1 MASSAS
7 KLPEDSSKISYSYVT
22 PSGVCVRFRQSL
34 AQFSDLFSEFNK
46 YIAPAY
52 HHDRCERSVHMR
64 LYSMNKR
71 EFATVFLAFFAC
83 FGLAIF
89 IGLAGPPIT
98 VMTRMDG
105 STLLPNASEGS
116 GAATAASSSSSG
128 APADGGYLARGP
140 FVMRTP
146 LMTTYSQQ
154 LWIIAKLTTD
164 NTDDE
169 MFDKKFHIN
178 VYIEGLSADHKPMPI
193 RGAGGGGALQLQN
206 RTRHLTC
213 SEQECDEFTI
223 LHIGFLDY
231 AHYILT
237 VRFYG
242 LEAFHQRYT
251 ICSVQF
257 YLKSYNPAFTQIEIW
272 FRFIFV
278 LFTFIVTC
286 WFAHTLRRYPLAD
299 WSIEQKW
306 LSILLP
312 LLLLFNNPIFP
323 LIFMANSWFPGMTD
337 ALMQTTFLCA
347 ILMFWLCVYHGLR
360 QNERKLLTF
369 YIPKLLVIL
378 PIWLGAIVLGIWEK
392 FDELNDP
399 TYSHFDDYD
408 NYNGLKVFVSI
419 AGVMYL
425 LYLGLLMLKAY
436 SELRSMPYFDMRL
449 KFLTL
454 LMLIVVSFTLIVTL
468 QHFGFDT
475 LKDNFIA
482 QLYTSYKSSA
492 QFMCFYGLLN
502 FYLYAMAYGYS
513 PSGPAVHEPVI
524 AKDNP
529 TFSMINDSDE
539 EVMYG
544 SDEESR
550 RPLNSAC
557 RKGND
562 YDSD

>member
-1 MASSAS
+1 MATTA
-7 KLPEDSSKISYSYVT
+7 PNVTEDPSKISYSYAT
-22 PSGVCVRFRQSL
+22 PSGICVRFRQSL

-98 VMTRMDG
+98 VMTQVNG
-105 STLLPNASEGS
+105 NTLLSNASD
-116 GAATAASSSSSG
+116 
-128 APADGGYLARGP
+128 DGGPSRSNTDLSHLARGP
-140 FVMRTP
+140 FVIHTP

-169 MFDKKFHIN
+169 MFDKRFHVN
-178 VYIEGLSADHKPMPI
+178 VQIAGLSTDHRPMPV
-193 RGAGGGGALQLQN
+193 RGAGPNGAAVQLQN

-213 SEQECDEFTI
+213 SDQDCAEFTV

-251 ICSVQF
+251 IHTVEF

-286 WFAHTLRRYPLAD
+286 WFAHALRRFPLGD

-323 LIFMANSWFPGMTD
+323 LIFIANSWFPGMTN
-337 ALMQTTFLCA
+337 ALMQATFLCA
-347 ILMFWLCVYHGLR
+347 ILTFWLCVYHGMR
-360 QNERKLLTF
+360 QNERKFLIF
-369 YIPKLLVIL
+369 YLPKLIVVL
-378 PIWLGAIVLGIWEK
+378 PIWLGGVVLSIWEK
-392 FDELNDP
+392 CDELNDP
-399 TYSHFDDYD
+399 TYSHFDDSE
-408 NYNGLKVFVSI
+408 NYNGLKIFVSI
-419 AGVMYL
+419 AGAMYL

-454 LMLIVVSFTLIVTL
+454 LMVIVVSITLIVTL
-468 QHFGFDT
+468 QHFGFDP
-475 LKDNFIA
+475 LEDNFTA
-482 QLYTSYKSSA
+482 QLSTTYKSSA

-502 FYLYAMAYGYS
+502 FYIYAMAYAYA
-513 PSGPAVHEPVI
+513 PSGPAIHEPTI

-529 TFSMINDSDE
+529 TFSMTNDSDE

-550 RPLNSAC
+550 RPLNATC

>member
-7 KLPEDSSKISYSYVT
+7 KLPDDGAKISYSYVT
-22 PSGVCVRFRQSL
+22 PSGICVRFRQSL

-105 STLLPNASEGS
+105 STLLPNASDG
-116 GAATAASSSSSG
+116 GGGGATAS
-128 APADGGYLARGP
+128 PADGGYLARGP
-140 FVMRTP
+140 FVIRTP
-146 LMTTYSQQ
+146 LLTTYSQQ

-178 VYIEGLSADHKPMPI
+178 VHIAALSADHKPVPI
-193 RGAGGGGALQLQN
+193 RGAGGGGAGGTVVQLQN

-213 SEQECDEFTI
+213 SEQECDEFTV

-369 YIPKLLVIL
+369 YVPKLLVIL

-419 AGVMYL
+419 AGAMYL

-502 FYLYAMAYGYS
+502 FYLYAMAYVYS

>member
-1 MASSAS
+1 MATSASSKATADDAS
-7 KLPEDSSKISYSYVT
+7 KLGYSYVT
-22 PSGVCVRFRQSL
+22 PSGMCLRLRQSL

-83 FGLAIF
+83 FGLGIF

-98 VMTRMDG
+98 VMSKVSG
-105 STLLPNASEGS
+105 SSLLPNGS
-116 GAATAASSSSSG
+116 ADATG
-128 APADGGYLARGP
+128 NGHLAKGP

-169 MFDKKFHIN
+169 MVDKKFHIN
-178 VYIEGLSADHKPMPI
+178 VQIEGLTAEHKPTAVYGVGSTG
-193 RGAGGGGALQLQN
+193 RGVGAELKN
-206 RTRHLTC
+206 RTRHLSC
-213 SEQECDEFTI
+213 SYEDCDEFTV

-231 AHYILT
+231 AHYIVT

-242 LEAFHQRYT
+242 LEAFHQRYNIRT
-251 ICSVQF
+251 VQF
-257 YLKSYNPAFTQIEIW
+257 YFKSYNPAFTQIEIW

-278 LFTFIVTC
+278 LFTFIITC
-286 WFAHTLRRYPLAD
+286 WFAHTLRRYPMND

-306 LSILLP
+306 ISILLP

-323 LIFMANSWFPGMTD
+323 LIFIANSWFPGMID
-337 ALMQTTFLCA
+337 ALMQTTFLCGL
-347 ILMFWLCVYHGLR
+347 LMFWLCVYHGLR
-360 QNERKLLTF
+360 QNDRKFLTF
-369 YIPKLLVIL
+369 YLPKLIVVL
-378 PIWLGAIVLGIWEK
+378 PIWLCAVVLGIWEK
-392 FDELNDP
+392 CDELNDP
-399 TYSHFDDYD
+399 TYSHFEDSQ

-419 AGVMYL
+419 AGAMYL

-449 KFLTL
+449 RILTL
-454 LMLIVVSFTLIVTL
+454 LMLIVLSITLIVTL

-475 LKDNFIA
+475 LEDNFIA

-502 FYLYAMAYGYS
+502 FYLYAMAYVYS
-513 PSGPAVHEPVI
+513 PSGPAVHEPII